1 MPSQTRY
8 RAAWNHDKH
17 HVHCDIH
24 VIRKSSHWNWTD
36 LQAIT
41 TSAPYPTALV
51 LTCKTGLSCSCL
63 YFFPLRASCR
73 DSIKSPTEPQIS
85 LLLNH
90 MHFGISSQLSIT
102 GYCVQ
107 QVPLRVATAED
118 ILEKFMPSIHWLE
131 RTMHLSCSLMGFKTH
146 YLPRLL
152 KKSQQTSIST
162 SKRQQQFQKIPL

>member
-8 RAAWNHDKH
+8 SAAWNHDKH

-146 YLPRLL
+146 YLPLLL
-152 KKSQQTSIST
+152 KKSQQTSNST
-162 SKRQQQFQKIPL
+162 SRRQQQFQKIPL